1 MLHLTPLELQRMQ
14 EELRE
19 AIQDHAD
26 WHRRLM
32 RTLVCRLPPHA
43 DDLREGAWRHCPFG
57 EWLYAGR
64 HRPLLGLPPFA
75 AIESEHARLHRLA
88 ARLLQDSGSEGV
100 LLQASFDAFVAGSER
115 LRLELDSLEHEFDA
129 ALRNCDPLTG
139 AYGRVEILPILRE
152 ARELARREVQ
162 PACIAFM
169 DLDHFKAVNDTHG
182 HGTGDEVLATAVRC
196 ISEHLRPYDKVFR
209 YGGDEFL
216 LLLPGVCLEDARH
229 LVERI
234 RAGLAATE
242 VEAAGGFGP
251 FCVNA
256 SFGITAL
263 DPDLTVEESIGR
275 ADKALLIAKAAG
287 RNRVVCWEPATSTGA
302 LLERELPGPLAPG
315 PLPRED

>member
-1 MLHLTPLELQRMQ
+1 MLHMQPPELQRMQ

-32 RTLVCRLPPHA
+32 RTLVCRLPLHP
-43 DDLREGAWRHCPFG
+43 DDLCDDACRRCRFG
-57 EWLYAGR
+57 EWLYAER
-64 HRPLLGLPPFA
+64 HRPLLALPPFE
-75 AIESEHARLHRLA
+75 AIEAEHVRLHQLA
-88 ARLLQDSGSEGV
+88 ARLLQESGREDV
-100 LLQASFDAFVAGSER
+100 LLQSSFDAFVAGSER

-216 LLLPGVCLEDARH
+216 LLLPGVYLEDARH

-234 RAGLAATE
+234 RASLAATE
-242 VEAAGGFGP
+242 VPTAAGSGSV
-251 FCVNA
+251 CVNA

-275 ADKALLIAKAAG
+275 ADKALLLAKAAG
-287 RNRVVCWEPATSTGA
+287 RNRVVCWDPATSTGA
-302 LLERELPGPLAPG
+302 MLERELPGPLALEPVQ
-315 PLPRED
+315 REN

>member
-1 MLHLTPLELQRMQ
+1 MLHMQPPELQRMQ
-14 EELRE
+14 EDLRE
-19 AIQDHAD
+19 AIRDHAD

-43 DDLREGAWRHCPFG
+43 DDLRDEAYRSCRFG
-57 EWLYAGR
+57 EWLYTER
-64 HRPLLGLPPFA
+64 HRDLLELPPFA
-75 AIESEHARLHRLA
+75 AIESEHAGLHRLA
-88 ARLLQDSGSEGV
+88 ARLLQETRGGGA
-100 LLQASFDAFVAGSER
+100 LLQTSFDAFVAGSER

-152 ARELARREVQ
+152 ARELARRDVQ

-169 DLDHFKAVNDTHG
+169 DLDHFKAINDTHG

-216 LLLPGVCLEDARH
+216 LLLPGVHLEDARH

-242 VEAAGGFGP
+242 VAASGGSGS
-251 FCVNA
+251 FCVYA

-275 ADKALLIAKAAG
+275 ADKALLLAKAAG
-287 RNRVVCWEPATSTGA
+287 RNRVVCWDPATSTGA
-302 LLERELPGPLAPG
+302 MLERELQVPLAIG
-315 PLPRED
+315 SLQRGS